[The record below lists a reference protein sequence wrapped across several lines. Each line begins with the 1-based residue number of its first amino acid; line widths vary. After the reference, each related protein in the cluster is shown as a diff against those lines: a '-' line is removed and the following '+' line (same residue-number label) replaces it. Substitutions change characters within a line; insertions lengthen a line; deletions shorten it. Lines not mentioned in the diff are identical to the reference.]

1 MTQNQLER
9 RVRFLTAYAC
19 GLTLLLI
26 VPALS
31 AFGPTRSMGPD
42 RLEANLAEAD
52 TVVANVVVAN
62 QIEVVDRGV
71 VRVRIGGRL
80 PDAVIRGRRVPR
92 GGVAA
97 GVLLYDSTGQ
107 ERSGYVTFDSGN
119 VILTLDGRRSQSALF
134 VADTTGETALRIW
147 YGKDLIDLRADRDG
161 ARITAVENGHVV
173 FQQPEIADPES
184 SYICAA
190 LRRLRGQVDE
200 ARLLTVCRER
210 MSDAGCRA
218 CFEQP

>member
-1 MTQNQLER
+1 MTRNQLER

-31 AFGPTRSMGPD
+31 AFGPDRRMGPD

-52 TVVANVVVAN
+52 TIVANVVVAN

-71 VRVRIGGRL
+71 VRVRIGRL
-80 PDAVIRGRRVPR
+80 PDTVIQDRRVPR
-92 GGVAA
+92 SGA
-97 GVLLYDSTGQ
+97 GVLIYDSTGQ
-107 ERSGYVTFDSGN
+107 ERGGYVTFDSGN
-119 VILTLDGRRSQSALF
+119 AILTLDGRKSQAAFF

-147 YGKDLIDLRADRDG
+147 YGKDAIDLRADRDG
-161 ARITAVENGHVV
+161 ARITAVQEGHVV

-184 SYICAA
+184 SRTCAA
-190 LRRLRGQVDE
+190 LRELRGRVNE
-200 ARLLTVCRER
+200 ARLLAVCRER
-210 MSDAGCRA
+210 MSDAACRA
-218 CFEQP
+218 CLEQP

>member
-31 AFGPTRSMGPD
+31 AFGPTRSMEPD

-62 QIEVVDRGV
+62 RIEVVDRGV
-71 VRVRIGGRL
+71 VRVRIGGQL
-80 PDAVIRGRRVPR
+80 PDAGPVPR
-92 GGVAA
+92 GGVPA

-107 ERSGYVTFDSGN
+107 ERGGYVTFDSGN
-119 VILTLDGRRSQSALF
+119 VILTLDGRRSQSAFF

-147 YGKDLIDLRADRDG
+147 YGKNLIDLRADKDG
-161 ARITAVENGHVV
+161 ARITAVQDGHVV

-184 SYICAA
+184 SHICAA
-190 LRRLRGQVDE
+190 LRELRGQVDD
-200 ARLLTVCRER
+200 ARLLAVCRER
-210 MSDAGCRA
+210 MSDAACRA
-218 CFEQP
+218 CLEQP